1 MRKTKTQVRAEQ
13 IAKLQYE
20 QDAYDKNVKESVK
33 TAAFARCAAVEE
45 LYDLLGIE
53 HEKASTRESKNGPV
67 QVSTDKDETKR
78 SNRLVEAVARLVAGR
93 DESAASLPQHQQA
106 ATVLRTAATEVGQ
119 TMGERTIG

>member
-13 IAKLQYE
+13 IAKLQSE

-53 HEKASTRESKNGPV
+53 HEKASTREGKNGPV

-78 SNRLVEAVARLVAGR
+78 SNRLVEAVSRLVAGR
-93 DESAASLPQHQQA
+93 DESVASLPQGHQA
-106 ATVLRTAATEVGQ
+106 ATVLGTASAEVGQ
-119 TMGERTIG
+119 TMG